1 MFYQTLKVLMTLA
14 FRIYFRKIEL
24 LGIENMP
31 KNGPVLLACNH
42 PSSFMEGCL
51 LACFQDRE
59 LHFLVRG
66 DVFNIKWLRP
76 LLIHTNQIP
85 IFRFK
90 DGFSKLKEN
99 KSTFSATYEV
109 LARGG
114 SVIIYPE
121 GSTIM
126 VKQLRPLQKGLAKI
140 SMGALD
146 EYPRI
151 PLKIVPVGINY
162 SNVTRFRS
170 DVSVS
175 VGQAI
180 DVRSHY
186 VDDTDTV
193 KRREAISELTNHVYE
208 AMKPHVVSVD
218 HPKIEGI
225 NQLLRTAYLSPEFT
239 NSDSHLA
246 AEMNM
251 AQSINTTSEAFLE
264 KTLTA
269 VNELELHDRFDFGI
283 NKKRDGW
290 LEWTLLALLSP
301 FAIAGY
307 LLNSLPFYLARWISR
322 NKMKDIEFVA
332 PVRLASWLILFLVY
346 LTIILVFLLFAS
358 GIKALLY
365 VLAIPILGLISI
377 WWWERYSQLWVRSK
391 FSELLDRLKFLTNE
405 ILQKSA

>member
-31 KNGPVLLACNH
+31 KDGPVLLACNH

-51 LACFQDRE
+51 LACFQGRE

-99 KSTFSATYEV
+99 RSTFSATYEV
-109 LARGG
+109 LSRGG

-126 VKQLRPLQKGLAKI
+126 VKKLRPLQKGLAKI

-146 EYPRI
+146 EFPGI

-175 VGQAI
+175 VGPAI
-180 DVRSHY
+180 EVRPHY
-186 VDDTDTV
+186 VDDSDTV
-193 KRREAISELTNHVYE
+193 KRREAISSLTELVHE
-208 AMKPHVVSVD
+208 AMKPHVVSVHQPDVEGVD
-218 HPKIEGI
+218 H
-225 NQLLRTAYLSPEFT
+225 LLRTAYLSPELA
-239 NSDSHLA
+239 NSNSHLA

-251 AQSINTTSEAFLE
+251 ARTINDSDPEQLQ
-264 KTLTA
+264 KTLKA
-269 VNELELHDRFDFGI
+269 VNELELHDRFDFGL
-283 NKKRDGW
+283 NKKSFGW
-290 LEWTLLALLSP
+290 LEWVLLACIFPL
-301 FAIAGY
+301 AIAGY
-307 LLNSLPFYLARWISR
+307 LLNLLPFYLARWISQS
-322 NKMKDIEFVA
+322 KMKDIEFVA
-332 PVRLASWLILFLVY
+332 PVRLASWLVLFIIYMVILLLTMLFL
-346 LTIILVFLLFAS
+346 LGSKAFIL
-358 GIKALLY
+358 I
-365 VLAIPILGLISI
+365 LAIPILGLVSI
-377 WWWERYSQLWVRSK
+377 WWWERYSQLWVRLK
-391 FSELLDRLKFLTNE
+391 FSELLDRLLFLSKE
-405 ILQKSA
+405 LLHRSV